1 LRLAAGDA
9 VGVLKDIGPFFRRQQ
24 TRRLV
29 VLGEPGAGKT
39 VAVVHLLLDQL
50 KYRKSLADAARAD
63 EPVPVRVNAAG
74 WDGSR
79 DFTSWLA
86 HQLTIDY
93 GLNPRVARAMV
104 NGRIL
109 PVLDGLDEMDPPD
122 AEPVLACSALER
134 LNKSPWQDR
143 AVVVACRSTV
153 YKAIRELRPDGALQF
168 ATTVTLQPLSAEDIF
183 FHLEQYRDELGRTEA
198 EWAPVTDQLDEADGV
213 LTTALRTPWLL
224 SLAAT
229 TLKRGGHETAVELAA
244 CRDTTQIRE
253 RLFASLIPAAV
264 DAIPES
270 DSAPTYTEEDVQ
282 RWLRVL
288 AQHLERR
295 RTDCP
300 RPNLAPSRTSP
311 MSRAPHY
318 YRRVHVRGRFHAS
331 GVAVGQGWGRAG
343 DWSCGRNRGHAAV
356 RARGRGRRRETAWER
371 Y

>member
-1 LRLAAGDA
+1 VTGVDVTAVKAAEAVAKWSVAQLWRWMRPDTSRTALIREADDLADAVDSRETDLLAQLRGGRNMIVDDLEFRAELRWRLAAGDA
-9 VGVLKDIGPFFRRQQ
+9 VGVLKDIGRRQQ

-39 VAVVHLLLDQL
+39 VAVVNLLLDQL
-50 KYRKSLADAARAD
+50 KYRKSLADAVRAD

-183 FHLEQYRDELGRTEA
+183 FPPR
-198 EWAPVTDQLDEADGV
+198 
-213 LTTALRTPWLL
+213 
-224 SLAAT
+224 
-229 TLKRGGHETAVELAA
+229 AV
-244 CRDTTQIRE
+244 
-253 RLFASLIPAAV
+253 
-264 DAIPES
+264 
-270 DSAPTYTEEDVQ
+270 
-282 RWLRVL
+282 
-288 AQHLERR
+288 
-295 RTDCP
+295 
-300 RPNLAPSRTSP
+300 SR
-311 MSRAPHY
+311 
-318 YRRVHVRGRFHAS
+318 
-331 GVAVGQGWGRAG
+331 
-343 DWSCGRNRGHAAV
+343 
-356 RARGRGRRRETAWER
+356 
-371 Y
+371 